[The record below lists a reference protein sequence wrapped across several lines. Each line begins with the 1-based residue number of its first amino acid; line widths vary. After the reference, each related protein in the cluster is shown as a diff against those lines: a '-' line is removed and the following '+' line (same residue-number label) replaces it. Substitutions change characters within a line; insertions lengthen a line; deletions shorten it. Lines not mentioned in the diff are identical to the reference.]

1 MGLEPMMGIPVF
13 CIGDGER
20 GQLPRLGNIVLGTDL
35 APPPVIGVR
44 PRTTCPPV
52 TLTAETAL
60 RTESGH
66 MCEWPAL
73 VWLLLGF
80 PTVTR
85 ISCLCPR
92 RQKVPFD
99 QGTLNL
105 HEEEREILSGYFQE
119 AHTPE
124 GAGGAHVMSASAQ
137 SQALP
142 LPAHHILLGFSASNS
157 GGGTGRS

>member
-1 MGLEPMMGIPVF
+1 M
-13 CIGDGER
+13 
-20 GQLPRLGNIVLGTDL
+20 
-35 APPPVIGVR
+35 
-44 PRTTCPPV
+44 

-60 RTESGH
+60 RTEAGH

-73 VWLLLGF
+73 VWLLLDF
-80 PTVTR
+80 PTVAR
-85 ISCLCPR
+85 MSCPCPR
-92 RQKVPFD
+92 RQYSLWVPFD

-105 HEEEREILSGYFQE
+105 HEEEREVLSGYFQE

-124 GAGGAHVMSASAQ
+124 GAGGAHVMSAAAQ